1 MTKKTAATPTVEKK
15 AASTTTPTV
24 EKKTTSTAPTM
35 LTTTAEKKT
44 TAATP
49 TPSTTAAGAGAAGAA
64 AKKTKS
70 TAVKKPPA
78 TNAMNIKPQKIPNCR
93 WQIMFSDIA
102 VLKAWLKSLS
112 SMPNDCLCVRLNIET
127 SMLQC
132 VQVETSNTVYGQTNC
147 EVIYL
152 DDQLAKT
159 KIVKVREDPTELGT
173 IALFTCS
180 RSEWLSMLD
189 IFMTTVPLYMY
200 ESSGSGSGSAGSK
213 SNASSSKDSKY
224 AAKDNASDDEDDD
237 DGNNLLKSAK
247 NSDKICLYSSGESK
261 RHSAI
266 SRVDEDQYI
275 LEKDDLGVVRSYSKS
290 HNYIPDVVNHDFV
303 SLTFDTTEWHDNL
316 KLAFKK
322 EHKFCTFRVFSP
334 SGNAASTSNSA
345 APSSTAVNP
354 VPTYKYSYTFNDCST
369 ASPWTIENFICK
381 PREPVKKWTCVSKG
395 DFQIRALNQI
405 LGSLNH
411 NQVTCLVN
419 PDWMLLQSRIGG
431 GGSDSASG
439 SALDLKT
446 SPYVAYLIVK
456 VKDPETFD

>member
-1 MTKKTAATPTVEKK
+1 MTKKAAATPT
-15 AASTTTPTV
+15 
-24 EKKTTSTAPTM
+24 TS
-35 LTTTAEKKT
+35 TTTAEKKAT
-44 TAATP
+44 TEKKTTVATP
-49 TPSTTAAGAGAAGAA
+49 TTVVPTITAAGAA

-132 VQVETSNTVYGQTNC
+132 VQVETSNTVYGQTSC
-147 EVIYL
+147 EIIHL
-152 DDQLAKT
+152 DDQLAKS

-200 ESSGSGSGSAGSK
+200 ESSGSKSAGDGVSANKSSK
-213 SNASSSKDSKY
+213 PSNASNSKDSKY
-224 AAKDNASDDEDDD
+224 AAKDDASDDDEE
-237 DGNNLLKSAK
+237 NNLLHSTR
-247 NSDKICLYSSGESK
+247 NSDKICLYSSGDSK

-266 SRVDEDQYI
+266 SQVDQDQYI
-275 LEKDDLGVVRSYSKS
+275 FEKDELGIVRSYSKS
-290 HNYIPDVVNHDFV
+290 QNYIPDVVNHDFV

-322 EHKFCTFRVFSP
+322 DHKFCTFRVFSP
-334 SGNAASTSNSA
+334 SSNAASTAGNATVSSTGGSA
-345 APSSTAVNP
+345 ATA

-381 PREPVKKWTCVSKG
+381 PREPVKKWTCISKG
-395 DFQIRALNQI
+395 DFQIKALNQI

-419 PDWMLLQSRIGG
+419 PNWMLLQSRIGA
-431 GGSDSASG
+431 GSIGASSANTDG
-439 SALDLKT
+439 ATVALDLKT